1 MQIDF
6 SKFYAIL
13 GARFPLSMR
22 DYIEH
27 KLTFGG
33 IEESPVSWLGSR
45 SLLIC
50 LFSLI
55 GALLYK
61 LFQPDAPLYLII
73 LFFFIISFILIFL
86 SYAAIYYSIS
96 NRAVKV
102 EKVLPDFLMLIVSNL
117 HAGMTP
123 FSAFVRAA
131 RPEFG
136 PLYSEVMGASAMVG
150 GKRTLDDAMVHLGS
164 RFDSEI
170 FRKSVD
176 LFLKGTKS
184 GGQLGKLL
192 SANAEEIRKIQDL
205 RAELITS
212 TKTYAIFLA
221 FIVAIVMPFLLGISY
236 NFLSTFIDI
245 QSQVGVSKGTAM
257 PVAVSFFSGDLGIT
271 TNEMLFVSLI
281 TFTITAL
288 LTSMFM
294 GIVIS
299 GKPLLG
305 LKYFPALLVFGVIF
319 FFITQK
325 ILQGVLPH

>member
-1 MQIDF
+1 MIDF

-13 GARFPLSMR
+13 GARFPIGMR
-22 DYIEH
+22 DYIEG
-27 KLTFGG
+27 KLTYGG
-33 IEESPVSWLGSR
+33 VDESSVSWLGSR
-45 SLLIC
+45 SLLIF
-50 LFSLI
+50 LFSI
-55 GALLYK
+55 VGTLLYS
-61 LFQPDAPLYLII
+61 LFQPEAPLYLFI
-73 LFFFIISFILIFL
+73 LFFFIIAFILVFL
-86 SYAAIYYSIS
+86 SYTAIYYSIS
-96 NRAVKV
+96 TRAVKV

-136 PLYSEVMGASAMVG
+136 PLYSEVMGASALVG

-164 RFDSEI
+164 RFDSEV
-170 FRKSVD
+170 FRKSID

-192 SANAEEIRKIQDL
+192 SANAEQIRKIQDL

-236 NFLSTFIDI
+236 NFLSTFLNI
-245 QSQVGVSKGTAM
+245 QAQVGISKGSAL

-271 TNEMLFVSLI
+271 TSEMLFISLV
-281 TFTITAL
+281 TFTITAF

-305 LKYFPALLVFGVIF
+305 LKYFPLLLVFGGSF
-319 FFITQK
+319 FFLTQK
-325 ILQGVLPH
+325 ILQSVLPH